1 MWNSVPAS
9 IRDIKNI
16 GEFKSKLKKWTKQ
29 NVELE

>member
-9 IRDIKNI
+9 IRYIKNI